1 MRRGAASKVD
11 DMTVPILLMYLAIG
25 IAAALATVALVAV
38 VLIDR
43 SERQR

>member
-1 MRRGAASKVD
+1 
-11 DMTVPILLMYLAIG
+11 MTLPIAIMFLAIG
-25 IAAALATVALVAV
+25 IAAALATAGMVAV